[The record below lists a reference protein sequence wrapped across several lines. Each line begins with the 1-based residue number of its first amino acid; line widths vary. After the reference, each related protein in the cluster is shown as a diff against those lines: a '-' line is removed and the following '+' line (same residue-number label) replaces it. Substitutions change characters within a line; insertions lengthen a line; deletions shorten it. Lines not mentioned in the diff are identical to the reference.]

1 MVESWHISATFL
13 FSSSCIHPQK
23 TRCVYLQGFTYKV
36 FLVFVPFS
44 LSSPLFQPKCSG
56 CLMLLSR
63 MLAGAFP
70 ACPSAPPGNT
80 SPACRA
86 AGVIPIYSAGSKNR
100 TPRQAAMGAGKINRA
115 TEFELSCCNVS
126 FHASF
131 KEGSLWAAA
140 WQGWK
145 SSQHHPIFSSLLSEL
160 FLSLT
165 KLYLLFLTP

>member
-1 MVESWHISATFL
+1 MLQLNPLCLQQLCWDGRKLTHLCHIPGL
-13 FSSSCIHPQK
+13 ILLHPSSENPLCLL
-23 TRCVYLQGFTYKV
+23 TRFYLQVFTYKV

-131 KEGSLWAAA
+131 KEGSL
-140 WQGWK
+140 
-145 SSQHHPIFSSLLSEL
+145 
-160 FLSLT
+160 
-165 KLYLLFLTP
+165 